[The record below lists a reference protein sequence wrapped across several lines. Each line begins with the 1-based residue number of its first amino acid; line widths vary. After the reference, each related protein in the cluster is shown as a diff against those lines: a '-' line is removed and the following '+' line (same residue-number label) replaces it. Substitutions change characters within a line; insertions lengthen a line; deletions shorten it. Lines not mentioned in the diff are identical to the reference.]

1 MYINKCNKLP
11 IYYLEGLD
19 VLKVDAGDQGTFEIG
34 TDVGEFPFDKRLGE
48 DVLLLPFKTISLIKV
63 SMGVLPTNLK
73 KKTCSMTCED
83 TVLSEGNRKRSLPNR
98 VGWLGYW
105 VRQYSSNAHCD
116 FSCNCSMACALL
128 NPIASTIYK
137 NKYVTEISL

>member
-34 TDVGEFPFDKRLGE
+34 TDVVGVPFVKRLGE
-48 DVLLLPFKTISLIKV
+48 EVLLLPFKTISLIKV

-73 KKTCSMTCED
+73 KNTCSMTCED

-98 VGWLGYW
+98 VG
-105 VRQYSSNAHCD
+105 
-116 FSCNCSMACALL
+116 
-128 NPIASTIYK
+128 
-137 NKYVTEISL
+137 

>member
-1 MYINKCNKLP
+1 MTFYYIYKCNKLP

-34 TDVGEFPFDKRLGE
+34 TDVGGVPFDKRLGE

-98 VGWLGYW
+98 VG
-105 VRQYSSNAHCD
+105 
-116 FSCNCSMACALL
+116 
-128 NPIASTIYK
+128 
-137 NKYVTEISL
+137 